1 MKYGFS
7 VFAFQNKHHS
17 ILGLFFLLL
26 LSTLHGDLATHPNIL
41 IIIADDQGWGDLSCH
56 GNQNFQT
63 PNLDQLSK
71 SGVSFDRFYVEPVCS
86 PTRAELLTGRYA
98 LRCGISGTSQGDER
112 LDLDEVTIA
121 SYFKNAGYRT
131 GLFGKWHNGSQ
142 YPYHPLG
149 RGFEQFY
156 GFTSGHWGL
165 YFDAMIDHNGAITT
179 APGFLSD
186 AFTQK
191 SIGFMEASLHANIPF
206 FTILSFNIPHSPM
219 QVPEKLWEKYQ
230 NLDLQ
235 LTGTDAANED
245 KDHTR
250 AALALVENI
259 DVNVGKIV
267 EFLQKAGAME
277 DTIIV
282 YLSDNGPNGHRWN
295 GTLKGIKGS
304 GHEGGVRSPLF
315 ISWEGAIPK
324 SKSIPQM
331 AAVIDL
337 APTLFDLAGISIEP
351 TNPLD
356 GISLKP
362 AIFNTAPT
370 KSFDER
376 TLFSH
381 WHGRTAVRTQSFLY
395 HSDGELYNLADD
407 PAQKIDIANK
417 EPKLKDSLQKLLQG
431 WTMEMESEITDSR
444 FIPIGHPEFSMTYLP
459 ARDAV
464 ATGAIQRS
472 NRWPNDSFF
481 RNWIHQE
488 DQIQWPVNVLS
499 EGWYM
504 VDIWYGCA
512 PGNIGCEIELSCAES
527 KLNWTVLRAH
537 EAKPLGESY
546 TRSELHES
554 IVKDFRVDG
563 MGAVYLRKG
572 NSMLTLS
579 SPHIQGTQSIEFRML
594 RLTKI

>member
-1 MKYGFS
+1 MKSRFS
-7 VFAFQNKHHS
+7 VFCPLSNYRS
-17 ILGLFFLLL
+17 LVGLLFFLLVS
-26 LSTLHGDLATHPNIL
+26 STYGGLAAHPNIL

-56 GNQNFQT
+56 GNLNFQT

-98 LRCGISGTSQGDER
+98 LRGGIRGTSQGDER

-121 SYFKNAGYRT
+121 NYLQSAGYRT

-165 YFDAMIDHNGAITT
+165 YFDAMIDHNGATTT
-179 APGFLSD
+179 APGFLPD
-186 AFTQK
+186 VFTQK

-206 FTILSFNIPHSPM
+206 FTILSFNTPHSPM
-219 QVPEKLWEKYQ
+219 QVPETLWDNYK

-235 LTGTDAANED
+235 LAGTDAENED
-245 KDHTR
+245 EDHTR

-267 EFLQKAGAME
+267 DFLQEAGAME

-282 YLSDNGPNGHRWN
+282 YLSDNGPNGNRWN
-295 GTLKGIKGS
+295 GNLKGIKGS
-304 GHEGGVRSPLF
+304 VHEGGVRSPLF
-315 ISWEGAIPK
+315 ISWKGAIPA
-324 SKSIPQM
+324 SKSIPKM

-337 APTLFDLAGISIEP
+337 APTLFDLAELSFDL
-351 TNPLD
+351 TNPMD
-356 GISLKP
+356 GVSLKP
-362 AIFNTAPT
+362 AIFNTAST
-370 KSFDER
+370 KSIDER

-381 WHGRTAVRTQSFLY
+381 WSGRTAARSQSYLY
-395 HSDGELYNLADD
+395 HSDGELYNLVND
-407 PAQKIDIANK
+407 PGQKSDIAN
-417 EPKLKDSLQKLLQG
+417 ERTELKDSLQKELQA
-431 WTMEMESEITDSR
+431 WTMEMGSEITDPHS
-444 FIPIGHPEFSMTYLP
+444 IPIGHPEFSMTYLP

-464 ATGAIQRS
+464 ASGAIQRS

-488 DQIQWPVNVLS
+488 DQIQWSVNVLS
-499 EGWYM
+499 EGWYA

-512 PGNIGCEIELSCAES
+512 PENVGCEIELSCADS

-537 EAKPLGESY
+537 DAKPIGESY

-554 IVKDFRVDG
+554 IVKDFRLDG
-563 MGAVYLRKG
+563 MGAVYLKKG
-572 NSMLTLS
+572 NSILTLS
-579 SPHIQGTQSIEFRML
+579 SPKIKGTQSIEFRML
-594 RLTKI
+594 RLTKM